1 MFSLM
6 KTILEMKSER
16 AKLADEMKSLTEKV
30 AKESRAYT
38 DEEEKR
44 FNELDASIKDLAA
57 RITAQERAEKAA
69 GFTDNPPAPAPEDT
83 KKTQLFNVVKKN
95 GTIALELNN
104 AAVTTAADGGL
115 THSAQGAFIA
125 PEQFVNELEREVAK
139 EAVVYARVTKI
150 PVTGAGSLGL
160 PYEAADISDADWT
173 AEVPDSEITED
184 KSWKFGKRSL
194 APTDLT
200 KLIKISK
207 KLLATSALPIDTM
220 ARDRIAEKFTAAY
233 ENAIVNGKGTDG
245 QPLGLFVASD
255 NGIPASRDVE
265 TATALTITGDDIINV
280 YMSLRPAYRRNAV
293 WVMNTSTLKS
303 VMQLKDANG
312 QYLWH
317 ESLRVG
323 EPSTLLGLPVLES
336 EYAPEAKAAG
346 DYALLLG
353 DLSHYKWAYW
363 KGLDLTVAN
372 EKFAGTNQIGFYGHA
387 LADGCPTLPA
397 AFARLKFKS
406 A

>member
-1 MFSLM
+1 M
-6 KTILEMKSER
+6 TTLEMKSER
-16 AKLADEMKSLTEKV
+16 AKLADEMKTLTEKV
-30 AKESRAYT
+30 AKENRAYS

-44 FNELDASIKDLAA
+44 FNELDAKIKNLAD

-69 GFTDNPPAPAPEDT
+69 GFTDTPPVAAEPADA
-83 KKTQLFNVVKKN
+83 KKPSLFNVVKRN
-95 GTIALELNN
+95 GTIGLELNN
-104 AAVTTAADGGL
+104 AASSSATDGGL
-115 THSAQGAFIA
+115 THTAQGAFIA

-160 PYEAADISDADWT
+160 PYEAADLSDADWT

-184 KSWKFGKRSL
+184 SSWKFGKRSL

-200 KLIKISK
+200 KLVKISK

-220 ARDRIAEKFTAAY
+220 ARDRIAEKFVSAY
-233 ENAIVNGKGTDG
+233 ENAIVNGKGEDG
-245 QPLGLFVASD
+245 PLGLFVASD
-255 NGIPASRDVE
+255 NGIPSSRDVE

-293 WVMNTSTLKS
+293 WVMNTSTLKD
-303 VMQLKDANG
+303 VMKLKDSNG

-336 EYAPEAKAAG
+336 EYAPTASAAG

-372 EKFAGTNQIGFYGHA
+372 EKFAGTNQVGFYGHA

-397 AFARLKFKS
+397 AFARLKYKS
-406 A
+406 E